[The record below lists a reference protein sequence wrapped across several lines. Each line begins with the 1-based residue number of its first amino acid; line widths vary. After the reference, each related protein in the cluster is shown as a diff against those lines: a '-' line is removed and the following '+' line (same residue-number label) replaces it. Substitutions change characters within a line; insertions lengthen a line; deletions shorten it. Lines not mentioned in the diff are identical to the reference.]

1 MKTILDHIERV
12 QGKPHHVRKR
22 IAFASAALGTAFIAL
37 VWLAG
42 SIGTGTFAIRDN
54 SFASAGQEG
63 TTPEAGPVVNGMAG
77 AAAALPAQSADDAPA
92 YIEIIDASA
101 PAVPQK
107 QAERT
112 TIPF

>member
-42 SIGTGTFAIRDN
+42 SIGSGAFAIRDT

-63 TTPEAGPVVNGMAG
+63 AAAGADSAMSGVAG
-77 AAAALPAQSADDAPA
+77 AAAALPAQSADAPA
-92 YIEIIDASA
+92 RIEIIDASA
-101 PAVPQK
+101 APQK